1 MNADGGRATPFAA
14 DLSRPE
20 EIDALFESVRGRV
33 GRLDVLV
40 NNAVFQMPACDFAD
54 TPRAAVAE
62 AFAVNALAPFYL
74 SQHAARM
81 MRDRGGGSIIHVGS
95 NVAGRAIRRRSAY
108 IATKGAVAALT
119 RAMAVD
125 LGPDGIRVNSVVP
138 GYIRTERWDALPA
151 ADVAR
156 RRDNLPLRHE
166 AEQADVAAAVLFLA
180 SDAARRIHGVEL
192 PVDGGILAQLVPAD
206 CDV

>member
-1 MNADGGRATPFAA
+1 M
-14 DLSRPE
+14 L
-20 EIDALFESVRGRV
+20 DAVRGDV

-40 NNAVFQMPACDFAD
+40 NNAVHQVPVCDVAD
-54 TPRAAVAE
+54 TPRAGVAE
-62 AFAVNALAPFYL
+62 SSAVNAMAVYFC

-81 MRDRGGGSIIHVGS
+81 MRDRGGGSNIHVGS
-95 NVAGRAIRRRSAY
+95 NVAGRAIRGRSAY
-108 IATKGAVAALT
+108 IASKGAVAALT

-151 ADVAR
+151 ADVVR
-156 RRDNLPLRHE
+156 CRDNLPLRRE
-166 AEQADVAAAVLFLA
+166 ADLDDVAAAVLFLA
-180 SDAARRIHGVEL
+180 SDAAGRIHGGEP
-192 PVDGGILAQLVPAD
+192 PVDGGILGQLVPAD